1 MNSEKKSRPRY
12 RTRQFDARVSFPITS
27 DLRKSL
33 EEESGKEKRSM
44 ASLAREAIADFIP
57 RLRDRRRRA
66 KAETGGAFPSRANVS
81 RSTGEKHD

>member
-1 MNSEKKSRPRY
+1 MNSENKSRPRY

-33 EEESGKEKRSM
+33 EKESEKEKRSM

-57 RLRDRRRRA
+57 RLRDRRRKR
-66 KAETGGAFPSRANVS
+66 SRPEQPEPVPAGQI
-81 RSTGEKHD
+81 TDADIPL